1 MMSID
6 DVQDEIVEE
15 FELFGDDN
23 DLRNS
28 YIIDLGRKLAPLAD
42 DYHTEAHIVK
52 GCQALVWLHTVPQ
65 DGVLYFQAD
74 SNAAIPKG
82 LIALAVRLYSGRTPQ
97 EIVQTPP
104 DFIERI
110 GMSKHISS
118 SRSNGLLSVIGRIK
132 QEAADALE
140 ASQKEE
146 IHAKS

>member
-1 MMSID
+1 MTINEA
-6 DVQDEIVEE
+6 QDEIVEE

-23 DLRNS
+23 DMRNS

-42 DYHTEAHIVK
+42 EYHTEQSIVK
-52 GCQALVWLHTVPQ
+52 GCQALVWLHTNVR
-65 DGVLYFQAD
+65 DGRLYFEAD

-118 SRSNGLLSVIGRIK
+118 SRSNGLLSVIGRMK
-132 QEAADALE
+132 QEAASALAAGSE
-140 ASQKEE
+140 N
-146 IHAKS
+146 